1 MASII
6 IRTAIIYI
14 LLSFIMRLMGK
25 RQIGELD
32 ASELVSTLLVSEI
45 VAIPIDDQDIP
56 LISGI
61 AAALFIFSIEIIV
74 STVKNK
80 SEKMKR
86 TIEGNADY
94 IIYKGRLDQKK
105 LRENRISV
113 DELLSQMR
121 AQGFADINE
130 VYYGIIEKNG
140 SLSLLK
146 QDDPPMA
153 HAVIIDGELIEGA
166 IKRQNIGHDFIEQE
180 LNARGLGL
188 DDVFLMTVS
197 DACEVSVIEKELDK

>member
-1 MASII
+1 
-6 IRTAIIYI
+6 
-14 LLSFIMRLMGK
+14 MRLMGK

-56 LISGI
+56 LITGVL
-61 AAALFIFSIEIIV
+61 AALFIFSIEIIL

-80 SEKMKR
+80 SEKMKNA
-86 TIEGNADY
+86 IEGNTEY
-94 IIYKGRLDQKK
+94 IIYKGRLNQKK

-121 AQGFADINE
+121 IQGFVDIDQI
-130 VYYGIIEKNG
+130 YYAIIEKNG

-146 QDDPPMA
+146 KDDPMA
-153 HAVIIDGELIEGA
+153 HAIIIDGEIIEETLV
-166 IKRQNIGHDFIEQE
+166 RQEINRKNVEYE
-180 LNARGLGL
+180 LSRKGLRL

-197 DACEVSVIEKELDK
+197 DSGEIKTILKENET

>member
-6 IRTAIIYI
+6 IRTAIIYV

-32 ASELVSTLLVSEI
+32 AGELVSTLLVSEI

-56 LISGI
+56 LMNGI
-61 AAALFIFSIEIIV
+61 LAALFIFSIEIIL

-86 TIEGNADY
+86 AIEGRVEY
-94 IIYKGRLDQKK
+94 IIYKGRLNQKK
-105 LRENRISV
+105 LRENRISL

-121 AQGFADINE
+121 IQGFVDISE
-130 VYYGIIEKNG
+130 IYYAIIEKNG
-140 SLSLLK
+140 SLSLFK
-146 QDDPPMA
+146 KDDTIA
-153 HAVIIDGELIEGA
+153 HAVIIDAEVIEEP
-166 IKRQNIGHDFIEQE
+166 IKRQVITKDEINSE
-180 LNARGLGL
+180 LERRALTVEE
-188 DDVFLMTVS
+188 VFLMTVS
-197 DACEVSVIEKELDK
+197 DAGEVKIIKKEEDK

>member
-56 LISGI
+56 LITGVL
-61 AAALFIFSIEIIV
+61 AALFIFSIEIIL

-80 SEKMKR
+80 SEKMKNA
-86 TIEGNADY
+86 IEGNTEY
-94 IIYKGRLDQKK
+94 IIYKGRLNQKK

-121 AQGFADINE
+121 IQGFVDIDQI
-130 VYYGIIEKNG
+130 YYAIIEKNG
-140 SLSLLK
+140 SLSLLTK
-146 QDDPPMA
+146 DDPMT
-153 HAVIIDGELIEGA
+153 HAIIIDGEIIEETLVRQE
-166 IKRQNIGHDFIEQE
+166 IKRKNVEDE
-180 LNARGLGL
+180 LSRKGLRL

-197 DACEVSVIEKELDK
+197 DSGEIKTILKENET

>member
-1 MASII
+1 MVSII

-32 ASELVSTLLVSEI
+32 ASELVSTLLVSEV

-56 LISGI
+56 LLSCI

-74 STVKNK
+74 STIKNR
-80 SEKMKR
+80 SEKMKKA
-86 TIEGNADY
+86 IEGSPEY
-94 IIYKGRLDQKK
+94 IIYKGRLNQKK
-105 LRENRISV
+105 LRDNRISV

-121 AQGFADINE
+121 VQGITDIDD

-140 SLSLLK
+140 SLSLIK
-146 QDDPPMA
+146 NSDTPMA
-153 HAVIIDGELIEGA
+153 HAVIIDGELIENTISKQN
-166 IKRQNIGHDFIEQE
+166 IKRKLIEDALKAKKMSPE
-180 LNARGLGL
+180 
-188 DDVFLMTVS
+188 DVFLMTVN
-197 DACEVSVIEKELDK
+197 DMGDTKIIEKEQKK

>member
-1 MASII
+1 
-6 IRTAIIYI
+6 
-14 LLSFIMRLMGK
+14 MRLMGK

-56 LISGI
+56 LITGVL
-61 AAALFIFSIEIIV
+61 AALFIFSIEIIL

-80 SEKMKR
+80 SEKMKNA
-86 TIEGNADY
+86 IEGNTEY
-94 IIYKGRLDQKK
+94 IIYKGRLNQKK

-121 AQGFADINE
+121 IQGFVDIDQI
-130 VYYGIIEKNG
+130 YYAIIEKNG

-146 QDDPPMA
+146 KDDPMA
-153 HAVIIDGELIEGA
+153 HAIIIDGEIIEETLVRQE
-166 IKRQNIGHDFIEQE
+166 IKRKNVEDE
-180 LNARGLGL
+180 LSRKGLRL

-197 DACEVSVIEKELDK
+197 DSGEIKTILKENET

>member
-6 IRTAIIYI
+6 IRTAIIYV

-32 ASELVSTLLVSEI
+32 AGELVSTLLVSEI

-56 LISGI
+56 LMNGI
-61 AAALFIFSIEIIV
+61 LAALFIFSIEIIL

-86 TIEGNADY
+86 AIEGRVEY
-94 IIYKGRLDQKK
+94 IIYKGRLNQKK
-105 LRENRISV
+105 LRENRISL

-121 AQGFADINE
+121 IQGFVDISE
-130 VYYGIIEKNG
+130 IYYAIIEKNG
-140 SLSLLK
+140 SLSLIK
-146 QDDPPMA
+146 KDEPIA
-153 HAVIIDGELIEGA
+153 HAVIIDAEILEEPIRRQVITKEEIDTEL
-166 IKRQNIGHDFIEQE
+166 KLH
-180 LNARGLGL
+180 GLTV
-188 DDVFLMTVS
+188 DEVFLMTVS
-197 DACEVSVIEKELDK
+197 DAGEVKIIKKENEN